1 MGKRLLL
8 SMRQICKAFH
18 GVKALENV
26 DFSLRSGEIHAL
38 LGENGAGKSTLMK
51 ILCGIYSSDSGQIF
65 IDGEEKSIT
74 SPAIAK
80 NYGIG
85 IVHQELMLA
94 PDLTVAENI
103 FLGREP
109 KRWGLLDWRTMKE
122 DAASL
127 LQELRFSLSPSA
139 LVQDLT
145 VAQKQLVEIA
155 KVMSQKPRILIMDEP
170 TSALTDSEVEHLFD
184 RLETLR
190 QTGIGIIYISHKMDE
205 VKRIADRVTVLR
217 DGHFIGTLEKGEIDI
232 PTIIKMMVGRSDVV
246 SFQRNRA
253 FQSEERVLEVRGLT
267 NSRVRDISFELRKG
281 EILGFAGLMGA
292 GRTETMRALFG
303 IDPVDSG
310 EVFINGKK
318 CVVKHPHRMKSL
330 GVGFAPE
337 DRRDQALFLDM
348 TVWENV
354 SIAQLYRRKSGLR
367 NVLEEKSLAKQ
378 YKQMLDIQTPTVHQ
392 EMKKLSGGNQQKV
405 VISRWLANNPD
416 ILILDE
422 PTRGIDVG
430 AKSEIYEILSNL
442 SKRGVSIIVVSSE
455 LPELLAIAD
464 RIIIMHEGRISGEVD
479 AAVATQEKIMA
490 YATGQ

>member
-8 SMRQICKAFH
+8 SMRQYAKPH

-26 DFSLRSGEIHAL
+26 DFSLVRRNPCIVGRKRGEVH
-38 LGENGAGKSTLMK
+38 LMK
-51 ILCGIYSSDSGQIF
+51 ILCGSTAAIQGRSSSTERK
-65 IDGEEKSIT
+65 IDH
-74 SPAIAK
+74 IAR
-80 NYGIG
+80 NR
-85 IVHQELMLA
+85 QELRDRYCSSGT
-94 PDLTVAENI
+94 PCSHDLTVAENI

-184 RLETLR
+184 RLETQR
-190 QTGIGIIYISHKMDE
+190 QTGIGIIYKSHKMDE

-318 CVVKHPHRMKSL
+318 RVVKHPQDEVF
-330 GVGFAPE
+330 GVGFAQKIAGIKPC
-337 DRRDQALFLDM
+337 FL
-348 TVWENV
+348 T
-354 SIAQLYRRKSGLR
+354 
-367 NVLEEKSLAKQ
+367 
-378 YKQMLDIQTPTVHQ
+378 
-392 EMKKLSGGNQQKV
+392 
-405 VISRWLANNPD
+405 
-416 ILILDE
+416 
-422 PTRGIDVG
+422 
-430 AKSEIYEILSNL
+430 
-442 SKRGVSIIVVSSE
+442 
-455 LPELLAIAD
+455 
-464 RIIIMHEGRISGEVD
+464 
-479 AAVATQEKIMA
+479 
-490 YATGQ
+490 

>member
-217 DGHFIGTLEKGEIDI
+217 DGHFIGTLEKA
-232 PTIIKMMVGRSDVV
+232 K
-246 SFQRNRA
+246 
-253 FQSEERVLEVRGLT
+253 LT
-267 NSRVRDISFELRKG
+267 FR
-281 EILGFAGLMGA
+281 
-292 GRTETMRALFG
+292 
-303 IDPVDSG
+303 P
-310 EVFINGKK
+310 
-318 CVVKHPHRMKSL
+318 
-330 GVGFAPE
+330 
-337 DRRDQALFLDM
+337 
-348 TVWENV
+348 
-354 SIAQLYRRKSGLR
+354 
-367 NVLEEKSLAKQ
+367 
-378 YKQMLDIQTPTVHQ
+378 
-392 EMKKLSGGNQQKV
+392 
-405 VISRWLANNPD
+405 
-416 ILILDE
+416 
-422 PTRGIDVG
+422 
-430 AKSEIYEILSNL
+430 
-442 SKRGVSIIVVSSE
+442 
-455 LPELLAIAD
+455 
-464 RIIIMHEGRISGEVD
+464 
-479 AAVATQEKIMA
+479 
-490 YATGQ
+490 

>member
-1 MGKRLLL
+1 MAD
-8 SMRQICKAFH
+8 MQ
-18 GVKALENV
+18 
-26 DFSLRSGEIHAL
+26 SLPWSK
-38 LGENGAGKSTLMK
+38 GAGKRRLQFAVRRNPCIVGRK
-51 ILCGIYSSDSGQIF
+51 RGGEVHLDEDSLWDLQQRFRQIF

-217 DGHFIGTLEKGEIDI
+217 DGHFIGTLEKA
-232 PTIIKMMVGRSDVV
+232 K
-246 SFQRNRA
+246 
-253 FQSEERVLEVRGLT
+253 LT
-267 NSRVRDISFELRKG
+267 FR
-281 EILGFAGLMGA
+281 
-292 GRTETMRALFG
+292 
-303 IDPVDSG
+303 P
-310 EVFINGKK
+310 
-318 CVVKHPHRMKSL
+318 
-330 GVGFAPE
+330 
-337 DRRDQALFLDM
+337 
-348 TVWENV
+348 
-354 SIAQLYRRKSGLR
+354 
-367 NVLEEKSLAKQ
+367 
-378 YKQMLDIQTPTVHQ
+378 
-392 EMKKLSGGNQQKV
+392 
-405 VISRWLANNPD
+405 
-416 ILILDE
+416 
-422 PTRGIDVG
+422 
-430 AKSEIYEILSNL
+430 
-442 SKRGVSIIVVSSE
+442 
-455 LPELLAIAD
+455 
-464 RIIIMHEGRISGEVD
+464 
-479 AAVATQEKIMA
+479 
-490 YATGQ
+490 